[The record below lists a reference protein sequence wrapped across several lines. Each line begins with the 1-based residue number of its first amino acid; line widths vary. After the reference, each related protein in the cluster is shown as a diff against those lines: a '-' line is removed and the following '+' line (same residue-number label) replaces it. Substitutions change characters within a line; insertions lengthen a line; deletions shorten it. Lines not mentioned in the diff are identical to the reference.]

1 MIPLKSPRESMSY
14 VEYAIEAGGS
24 VLSHKRYDSYED
36 AHFEC
41 LVRNAK
47 ERERTGRPMIRRRVV
62 FRLVSI
68 GDWNPCVYEITKQ
81 QEGKEK

>member
-1 MIPLKSPRESMSY
+1 MIPLRSPRESMSY

-24 VLSHKRYDSYED
+24 VLSHTRYDTYHD
-36 AHFEC
+36 AYFEC

-47 ERERTGRPMIRRRVV
+47 ERERIGRPMVTRRVV

-68 GDWNPCVYEITKQ
+68 GDWNPCVYETTKRQ
-81 QEGKEK
+81 KGKEK